1 MKKTRMILAA
11 VLALVMMLCLC
22 ACGEGQADPTTTAA
36 PTTVPTTAAPTTVP
50 PTTQND
56 GLVEY
61 KITVLYP
68 DGTPAAKV
76 TVQLCLDDLC
86 QMPVKT
92 DDNGVAIYR
101 MPEMEGYKVKLTKKL
116 DGYIHEDYI
125 YYEAGAHEIT
135 IQLVAED
142 AA

>member
-11 VLALVMMLCLC
+11 VLTLVMMLCLC
-22 ACGEGQADPTTTAA
+22 ACGEDQADPTTTAA
-36 PTTVPTTAAPTTVP
+36 PTTAAPTVAPTTVP
-50 PTTQND
+50 PTTKDD
-56 GLVEY
+56 GLAEY
-61 KITVLYP
+61 KIMVVYP
-68 DGTPAAKV
+68 DGTPAAGV

-92 DDNGVAIYR
+92 DENGVAIYK

-116 DGYIHEDYI
+116 DGYVHEDYI
-125 YYEAGAHEIT
+125 YYEEGAHEIT
-135 IQLVAED
+135 IYLVAED